1 MGHQPRD
8 RGSFFLSHPRQTPLL
23 RYKLHAVA
31 VSSIVSNIILFVL
44 TSLMLSEWF
53 TYAHDKVLARRHELI
68 CADNQTALFRMMEE
82 ADNSAAEIIAAEKAI
97 REKLKAEEEYKIKME
112 IQQKIA
118 MDKAKIAREKQLEEA
133 LILSIQRDKRK
144 KQLYHRWRAY

>member
-1 MGHQPRD
+1 
-8 RGSFFLSHPRQTPLL
+8 
-23 RYKLHAVA
+23 
-31 VSSIVSNIILFVL
+31 
-44 TSLMLSEWF
+44 MLSEWF